1 MDERLGERRKKKEG
15 RETTKSERCER
26 RRTRD
31 VSDARYVRGTVSERA
46 DDKSDSRRR
55 GLHLSLFFRRLVI
68 PREYVDDTRA
78 SALGTFLCSTRALF
92 PAIFRCWTKKI
103 PAPRRFFVP
112 PCFRR
117 IAQSRCAHHIHG
129 RGRSALGGV
138 GVRGG
143 RVVND
148 GEDRRGGAHTERAN
162 SEVSLATRSRREKAP
177 RACDQGKQPDA
188 RSASHASSASRASR
202 IRLRVEYRRVSRSA
216 S

>member
-46 DDKSDSRRR
+46 DEKSDSRQR
-55 GLHLSLFFRRLVI
+55 GRHLWLFFRRLVI

-103 PAPRRFFVP
+103 PAPRRF
-112 PCFRR
+112 
-117 IAQSRCAHHIHG
+117 S
-129 RGRSALGGV
+129 
-138 GVRGG
+138 
-143 RVVND
+143 
-148 GEDRRGGAHTERAN
+148 
-162 SEVSLATRSRREKAP
+162 
-177 RACDQGKQPDA
+177 
-188 RSASHASSASRASR
+188 
-202 IRLRVEYRRVSRSA
+202 YRRVFVGLRNRGAPTTSTGAAGRRSGESGFEAGA

>member
-15 RETTKSERCER
+15 RETDASDVSDDVRAMC
-26 RRTRD
+26 RTRD
-31 VSDARYVRGTVSERA
+31 TYTERSPNAPVRRTTRGIA
-46 DDKSDSRRR
+46 DVISAFFFPAPCNTTRIRRR
-55 GLHLSLFFRRLVI
+55 HARVGARNVK
-68 PREYVDDTRA
+68 
-78 SALGTFLCSTRALF
+78 TRALF

-148 GEDRRGGAHTERAN
+148 GEDLRGGAHTERAN

-177 RACDQGKQPDA
+177 RGCDQGKQPDA

-216 S
+216 P

>member
-46 DDKSDSRRR
+46 DEKSDSRHR
-55 GLHLSLFFRRLVI
+55 GRHLWLFFRRLVI
-68 PREYVDDTRA
+68 PRNTSTTRA
-78 SALGTFLCSTRALF
+78 RRRSERFFAPRARF
-92 PAIFRCWTKKI
+92 SPRFFDVGRKKS

-202 IRLRVEYRRVSRSA
+202 IRLRVEYRRVLRSA